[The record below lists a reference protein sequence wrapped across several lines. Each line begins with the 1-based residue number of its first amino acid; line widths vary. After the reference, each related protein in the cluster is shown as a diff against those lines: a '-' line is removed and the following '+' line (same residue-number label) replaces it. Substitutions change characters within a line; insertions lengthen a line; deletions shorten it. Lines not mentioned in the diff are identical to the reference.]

1 MRLGQAGKNPMKI
14 HEYQAKTILAKYGV
28 PVPKSKVAFTVDEA
42 VAAQKELGGRVVVKA
57 QIHAGGRGKGGGV
70 KLANDAAE
78 TETVARQILGMTL
91 VTHQTGPEGRYVHR
105 VLVEETLPIEKEYY
119 LGIVLDRGSGK
130 NVFMASS
137 EGGMEIEEVAANT
150 PEKILR
156 EVIEPGLGL
165 SPYQARNLAF
175 GIGIPAASVSAAS
188 KAILALARAYEE
200 IDANLAEINPFILAS
215 DGAVF
220 ALDAKIGID
229 DNAFFRHKDLLELRD
244 LSEEDPLEVEASMF
258 GLNYVKLDGNV
269 GCMVNGAGLAM
280 ATMDIIQYAG
290 GSPANFLDVG
300 GGANAEQIK
309 NAFRILL
316 TDKNVKAVL
325 INIFGGILR
334 CDTLATGVIAAA
346 RDLNIQIPVVVRMEG
361 TNVELGRQMLA
372 ESGLNLVTADGMKDA
387 AEKVVALA
395 LKVA

>member
-1 MRLGQAGKNPMKI
+1 MKI

-78 TETVARQILGMTL
+78 TETVARQILGTTL

-105 VLVEETLPIEKEYY
+105 VLVEETLPIEKEFY
-119 LGIVLDRGSGK
+119 LGIVLDRASGK

-137 EGGMEIEEVAANT
+137 EGGMEIEEVAEKT

-175 GIGIPAASVSAAS
+175 GIGIPAASVNAAS

-200 IDANLAEINPFILAS
+200 IDANLAEINPFILAG
-215 DGAVF
+215 DGSVF
-220 ALDAKIGID
+220 ALDAKIGLD

-316 TDKNVKAVL
+316 TDKNVRAVL

-395 LKVA
+395 LKAA